1 MSQEPWSGHPAR
13 LGQSKGEKVG
23 RKAGGLGPTTPDEML
38 RPCRPPVPTPRAEP
52 LAFGGLAEGGEGD
65 PPLVLMGLRGFKRR
79 EEPGNSSRSP
89 GREEV
94 SIPAGRKTRCTLLS
108 LRGQEHRTPRP
119 PHGESGAMGCGFSAT
134 TTRHS

>member
-65 PPLVLMGLRGFKRR
+65 PPLVLMGLVVSSAGKNLETAPARQGERR
-79 EEPGNSSRSP
+79 
-89 GREEV
+89 
-94 SIPAGRKTRCTLLS
+94 
-108 LRGQEHRTPRP
+108 
-119 PHGESGAMGCGFSAT
+119 
-134 TTRHS
+134 